1 MQKKTDLRA
10 KAKSIRKELDIK
22 NISHVI
28 CEKIKNSEEFHSA
41 KHVMIFYPLKDEI
54 NLLELLNE
62 DKKFYLP
69 KMNGLTL
76 NVCPYQKGDKLEI
89 KAFGVKEPRTSPVSA
104 KILDLIIVP
113 ALMVDKNNYRL
124 GYGKGFYDRL
134 ITHTKAKTIVCIP
147 KELLIEELPI
157 EPHDKKV
164 DIVIV
169 E

>member
-22 NISHVI
+22 NISHVL
-28 CEKIKNSEEFHSA
+28 CEKVKNSEEFHNA

-76 NVCPYQKGDKLEI
+76 NVCPYKKGDKLEI

-134 ITHTKAKTIVCIP
+134 ITHTKAKTIVCLP

>member
-41 KHVMIFYPLKDEI
+41 KHIMIFYPLKDEI

-76 NVCPYQKGDKLEI
+76 NVCPYKKGDKLEI
-89 KAFGVKEPRTSPVSA
+89 KAFGIKEPRTSPVSA

>member
-22 NISHVI
+22 NISHVL
-28 CEKIKNSEEFHSA
+28 CEKVKNSEEFRNA

-76 NVCPYQKGDKLEI
+76 NVCPYKKGDKLEI
-89 KAFGVKEPRTSPVSA
+89 KAFGIKEPRTSPVSA

-134 ITHTKAKTIVCIP
+134 ITHTKAKTIVCLP